1 VVVQGLVVLVAL
13 EEPEEVERAFLVAQ
27 LQQHLELQIQAVEVG
42 VQGRVEP
49 Q

>member
-1 VVVQGLVVLVAL
+1 VVVQGLVLVAL
-13 EEPEEVERAFLVAQ
+13 EEPEEVERAFLEVQ

-42 VQGRVEP
+42 AQDRVEP